1 MDRVQEIAR
10 LFRCSTSTVTVELA
24 SPDGEPDLRKEFEA
38 ARDERSFA
46 KLLEVIKKAP
56 RGTHLRIDAVEA
68 ACPLATTLG
77 ECVALR
83 EAIDRQ
89 SIQRNAVTKRA
100 YSLLENK

>member
-1 MDRVQEIAR
+1 MDKIQELAR
-10 LFRCSTSTVTVELA
+10 LFRCSPATVTTELA
-24 SPDGEPDLRKEFEA
+24 GPDGEPDLKAEFEA
-38 ARDERSFA
+38 ARDERSFT

-56 RGTHLRIDAVEA
+56 RGTHLRIEAVEA

-89 SIQRNAVTKRA
+89 SIQRNAITKRA
-100 YSLLENK
+100 YSLLENQ